1 MDRDSAKT
9 IGRIF
14 AKYLTVL
21 TTHAAHLGVT
31 LCSFA
36 TLSTFLQELQLELS
50 SFALCDIGP
59 RHLLFMVAR
68 SSFIATHWTLFG
80 LSSVIDLLLFKR
92 ALSQDLRDWP
102 MQSNIWRSLAY
113 SQSFGYKSLDL
124 IPNQKH

>member
-50 SFALCDIGP
+50 SFALHGCAFFFY
-59 RHLLFMVAR
+59 RHALDAFWLIICNRFTSVQKGA
-68 SSFIATHWTLFG
+68 
-80 LSSVIDLLLFKR
+80 LSGFKR
-92 ALSQDLRDWP
+92 
-102 MQSNIWRSLAY
+102 LANA
-113 SQSFGYKSLDL
+113 
-124 IPNQKH
+124 I